1 MSDEPKLPSLARIIA
16 EINKRNGEQIIGRIK
31 DFKTL
36 EVERI
41 PTDIKQL
48 DDALGGG
55 FPKRRI
61 IELYG
66 LPSGGKS
73 LISLLLVKKAQQMG
87 LECVYL
93 DVEDSFDPTWAQK
106 LGVDT
111 DKLVLAQSTIGE
123 DTLEMV
129 CKLLE
134 ARPGVIVVDSV
145 AAMVPR
151 VEVEEA
157 IEKPTMALKARMM
170 SRGLA
175 KINSLN
181 KETLIVFINQLRST
195 LAMYGPPT
203 TTPGGRALGHFA
215 SIRIEVKKGDQLHV
229 EDKKTKPVI
238 GQVVNFNVTKNKT
251 APPFKVGS
259 FKLFYEDCKIEE

>member
-1 MSDEPKLPSLARIIA
+1 MSEEVKTPSLNRIIA
-16 EINKRNGEQIIGRIK
+16 EINKKNGDQVIGRIK
-31 DFKTL
+31 DFTTL
-36 EVERI
+36 DIERI
-41 PTDIKQL
+41 PTGVKQL

-73 LISLLLVKKAQQMG
+73 LISLLLVKKAQEQG
-87 LECVYL
+87 LECIYM
-93 DVEDSFDPTWAQK
+93 DVEDSFDPKWAKK
-106 LGVDT
+106 LGIDT
-111 DKLVLAQSTIGE
+111 DKLVIAQSTVGE

-134 ARPGVIVVDSV
+134 AQPGVIIIDSV

-151 VEVEEA
+151 VEQEEDL
-157 IEKPTMALKARMM
+157 EKPTMALKARLM

-181 KETLIVFINQLRST
+181 KNTLIVFINQLRSI

-215 SIRIEVKKGDQLHV
+215 SIRIEVKKGEMLRVD
-229 EDKKTKPVI
+229 DKKTTPII
-238 GQVVNFNVTKNKT
+238 GQMVNFNITKNKT
-251 APPFKVGS
+251 AAPFKLGN
-259 FKLFYEDCKIEE
+259 FKFFYEDCRIEE